1 MYVLNIASA
10 MKKVAVDELRY
21 FIFENCYKGIEF
33 AKGRSYYSMKHL
45 KNKGFVVA
53 WNQINR
59 KCTWPHN
66 AREHYQSF
74 IKKKKI
80 SKTVK
85 MDYSTTKNF
94 WKPKYLCC

>member
-10 MKKVAVDELRY
+10 IKKVAVDELRY

-53 WNQINR
+53 
-59 KCTWPHN
+59 
-66 AREHYQSF
+66 
-74 IKKKKI
+74 
-80 SKTVK
+80 
-85 MDYSTTKNF
+85 
-94 WKPKYLCC
+94 